1 MSNEHKKELQSK
13 EITDHERREALKKM
27 GRFGAYTAPAMLTM
41 LSSKASAIPMSM
53 VDV

>member
-1 MSNEHKKELQSK
+1 MSNENKKEQVSK
-13 EITDHERREALKKM
+13 DTTDQERREALKKI